1 MTDLIPIL
9 LALAAA
15 NVLGANVF
23 LQRYALQTVDP
34 IAGAFLSV
42 LAMAV
47 MFWVIAPF
55 TVSPEWFTHSAI
67 WYFVLAGVFVPALGQ
82 FLQMQSVSRVGPTLT
97 ALLGNITP
105 VISATV
111 AIAFLGEDFTLPM
124 ALGFCLMVAGVALA
138 GRVVPQH
145 ARSFALWALLLPM
158 GAAAARGL
166 AQPVSKI
173 GMLEIPSP
181 VFATLVMASVSTV
194 VLLVIVFAT
203 RRQGALRQVGTG
215 EGWFLVVGLVNG
227 VGILL
232 INFAVKLGNITLVA
246 PFLATSPIWVL
257 LMNWAIFRVERL
269 YWRHGLMTLFVVAGA
284 LLVVI
289 R

>member
-15 NVLGANVF
+15 NILAGNVF
-23 LQRYALQTVDP
+23 LQRYALQSVDP

-42 LAMAV
+42 VAMAG
-47 MFWVIAPF
+47 MFWVLSPF
-55 TVSPEWFTHSAI
+55 TVSAEWFLHPAVR
-67 WYFVLAGVFVPALGQ
+67 YFVLAGILVPGLGQ

-105 VISATV
+105 VVSAAV
-111 AIAFLGEDFTLPM
+111 AIVFLNESIGLSM
-124 ALGFCLMVAGVALA
+124 VLGFCLMVAGVALA

-145 ARSFALWALLLPM
+145 ARSFAWWALLLPM
-158 GAAAARGL
+158 AAAAARGV

-181 VFATLVMASVSTV
+181 IFATLVMATASTA

-203 RRQGALRQVGTG
+203 GRQNALRRVGVG
-215 EGWFLVVGLVNG
+215 EGWFLLVGLVNG

-232 INFAVKLGNITLVA
+232 INSAVKLGNITLVA
-246 PFLATSPIWVL
+246 PFLATTPIWVL
-257 LMNWAIFRVERL
+257 LMNWAIFRVEKL
-269 YWRHGLMTLFVVAGA
+269 YWRHGAMALFVVVGA
-284 LLVVI
+284 MLVVI

>member
-42 LAMAV
+42 LAMAA

-55 TVSPEWFTHSAI
+55 TVSWDWFKHPAI
-67 WYFVLAGVFVPALGQ
+67 WYFVLAGIFVPALGQ

-105 VISATV
+105 VISAAV
-111 AIAFLGEDFTLPM
+111 AIVFLGEHFSLSM
-124 ALGFCLMVAGVALA
+124 ALGFGLMVVGVGLA

-145 ARSFALWALLLPM
+145 ARSFALWALLLRM

-194 VLLVIVFAT
+194 VLLGIVFAT
-203 RRQGALRQVGTG
+203 RRQGALRRVGRG
-215 EGWFLVVGLVNG
+215 EVWFLVVGVVNG

-246 PFLATSPIWVL
+246 PFLASAPVWVL

-284 LLVVI
+284 VLVVI